1 MMNRFLIDSH
11 NTGDVMKTSG
21 LSLATLALALFL
33 TGCQGETKS
42 AVPASTV
49 SLPAAPESD
58 LSVLNATEVKDSE
71 SLPEVVLVS
80 GRIDS
85 GADAEVFQ
93 PGQMTFMMSQMPDA
107 SHADGDPDHADNCPF
122 CAMSVARAPK
132 VIVNFT
138 DSSGAVRSG
147 DPRTALGVK
156 KGDAVLVEGKATF
169 NPDLKVVEVQATAV
183 YQHP

>member
-1 MMNRFLIDSH
+1 
-11 NTGDVMKTSG
+11 MKTTS
-21 LSLATLALALFL
+21 LSLALVALALFL
-33 TGCQGETKS
+33 TGCQGESKS
-42 AVPASTV
+42 SVPATTV

-58 LSVLNATEVKDSE
+58 LTVMNPTEVKNSE
-71 SLPEVVLVS
+71 TLPELVLVS

-107 SHADGDPDHADNCPF
+107 SHANGDPDHADNCPF

-138 DSSGAVRSG
+138 DEAGTVRSG
-147 DPRTALGVK
+147 DPRSELGVS

-169 NPDLKVVEVQATAV
+169 NPDLKVVEVQAKSV
-183 YQHP
+183 YRHP